1 MPRRTRSGRSEKLAD
16 ERLMLA
22 GPVNIRGFP
31 SLPVELL
38 LEVTSHLVRV
48 PIPSYKLSL
57 YPARYLAHHNTLR
70 SLSQT
75 CRSLHSIFL
84 PHVWRRI
91 EVRASKWIDNE
102 GNSGRKILKTIYK
115 DIATELVRQLE
126 IVTIRDPTLAQYVQY
141 ARPSKFLSLFLLT
154 KWNEWQSR
162 KR

>member
-1 MPRRTRSGRSEKLAD
+1 MPLRTRSGRSEKLAD

-75 CRSLHSIFL
+75 CRSLRSIFL

-141 ARPSKFLSLFLLT
+141 ARPSKFLPLFLLT